1 MRFGL
6 NLANFGA
13 LADVRAHL
21 ELALAAEE
29 AGWDGYFIYD
39 DINMPGIRAHADP
52 WITLGVIASQTERL
66 KLGTSVTP
74 VPRRRPTKLARE
86 ILTLDALSG
95 GRFIFGAGNGMFPEE
110 FEHLG
115 DQGNLR
121 IRSEMLEEGLQLIRA
136 LCTDDDEVEF
146 SGQYYRVKTKGF
158 GWPVSGARVPIWL
171 GATWPKQRPVRR
183 AARFDG
189 IIPILDPYTD
199 LISPDQI
206 RDLVAFIAANRETAD
221 PFEVVIPQM
230 GQTGDEERDRDQMR
244 AYAHAGATWV
254 LDAADPAAEGIDD
267 ILARVR
273 LGPPRI
279 D

>member
-6 NLANFGA
+6 NLANFGL

-39 DINMPGIRAHADP
+39 DINMPGFRAHADP
-52 WITLGVIASQTERL
+52 WITLGVIASRTERL
-66 KLGTSVTP
+66 RLGTSVTP

-95 GRFIFGAGNGMFPEE
+95 GRFIFGAGNGMISEE

-115 DQGNLR
+115 DEGDLR

-146 SGQYYRVKTKGF
+146 SGRHYQVNTKGF
-158 GWPVSGARVPIWL
+158 GAPASGARIPIWL

-206 RDLVAFIAANRETAD
+206 RDLVAFIAANRETAE

-244 AYAHAGATWV
+244 AYAGAGATWV
-254 LDAADPAAEGIDD
+254 LDAADPAAEGIEG

>member
-1 MRFGL
+1 MCGRILSWRSPPRRRVGTATSSTTTSICRAFGQ
-6 NLANFGA
+6 
-13 LADVRAHL
+13 
-21 ELALAAEE
+21 
-29 AGWDGYFIYD
+29 
-39 DINMPGIRAHADP
+39 HADP

-95 GRFIFGAGNGMFPEE
+95 GRFIFGAGNGMFSEE
-110 FEHLG
+110 FEDLG
-115 DQGNLR
+115 DEGDLR

-146 SGQYYRVKTKGF
+146 SGRHYRVNTKGF
-158 GWPVSGARVPIWL
+158 GGPVGGARVPIWL

-183 AARFDG
+183 AARYDG

-230 GQTGDEERDRDQMR
+230 GQTGDEERDRDRMR
-244 AYAHAGATWV
+244 AYGSAGATWV
-254 LDAADPAAEGIDD
+254 LDAADPTAEGIES
-267 ILARVR
+267 ILTRVR